1 MLQNRR
7 VNFVYTLLSK
17 RKLKWF
23 VDEGYVRGWDDPRF
37 PTVRGKFN
45 FTLLTTNRI
54 DPMTG
59 RKSGIRRRGMT
70 IEALNE
76 YMLMQ
81 GPSQALTNLEWDSIW
96 NLNKKVID
104 PVVPRF
110 VALESKNLCVHF
122 LFLPANLFTCS

>member
-1 MLQNRR
+1 
-7 VNFVYTLLSK
+7 
-17 RKLKWF
+17 
-23 VDEGYVRGWDDPRF
+23 
-37 PTVRGKFN
+37 
-45 FTLLTTNRI
+45 
-54 DPMTG
+54 
-59 RKSGIRRRGMT
+59 MT

-122 LFLPANLFTCS
+122 RFLPANLFTCS